1 MSINLEVIL
10 DNFFSL
16 HFWETFAGKAFAA
29 AADVSYWQISCRQAG
44 HIEKIVK
51 HEVVKIWQLTEKKV
65 TFLINEKFK
74 KKVPYLST
82 SSFIFQK
89 GLSSCEKYAEWY
101 PI

>member
-16 HFWETFAGKAFAA
+16 HFWETFAGKAFA

-51 HEVVKIWQLTEKKV
+51 HEVVKIWQLTEKK
-65 TFLINEKFK
+65 
-74 KKVPYLST
+74 SH
-82 SSFIFQK
+82 S
-89 GLSSCEKYAEWY
+89 
-101 PI
+101 